1 MKSSDL
7 VDNSGRK
14 ESAPKGQGSGV
25 PFFDCLILKMG
36 SMDKVK
42 RFFELKELWK
52 KASEVERIDIDREL
66 STLMDSMNDTE
77 RENLIA
83 GVSDDF
89 KRLRHEVAD
98 IRRTLSIRKQLEP
111 ILPYISV
118 SSLAKDYFGK
128 SSSWF
133 YQRLNGNI
141 IHGKVASF
149 TDKEILILNSAL
161 KEIGAKIKDMTV
173 KYNN

>member
-1 MKSSDL
+1 MD
-7 VDNSGRK
+7 
-14 ESAPKGQGSGV
+14 
-25 PFFDCLILKMG
+25 

-52 KASEVERIDIDREL
+52 KASEVERSDIDREL
-66 STLMDSMNDTE
+66 SDLMDSMNETE
-77 RENLIA
+77 RESLFE

-89 KRLRHEVAD
+89 KRMREEVTD
-98 IRRTLSIRKQLEP
+98 IRRTLSIRQQMEP

-128 SSSWF
+128 STSWF

-141 IHGKVASF
+141 IHGKAAAF
-149 TDKEILILNSAL
+149 TDKELNVLKDAL
-161 KEIGAKIKDMTV
+161 QDVASKLNKVTITFS
-173 KYNN
+173 